1 MKMELAQYLFNDDI
15 DGFNKKYNELIKN
28 KKGASDDASNINKEN
43 NRFTRNTK
51 GNEEI
56 EL

>member
-1 MKMELAQYLFNDDI
+1 MRMELAQYLFNDDI

-28 KKGASDDASNINKEN
+28 KKGASDDASNIDKEN